1 MRKKKSKKVKEEVK
15 EEKSFANETNEGAVT
30 VPELPKKAEIG
41 KLDADFPNEG
51 LNNVVRKIN
60 EIIEYLN
67 AL

>member
-1 MRKKKSKKVKEEVK
+1 MKKKVKKPKKEEVK
-15 EEKSFANETNEGAVT
+15 EEEVIVEVPVET
-30 VPELPKKAEIG
+30 PKAEIG

>member
-1 MRKKKSKKVKEEVK
+1 MGRHKKVKKIEEVK
-15 EEKSFANETNEGAVT
+15 EEEVIVEIPVEA
-30 VPELPKKAEIG
+30 PKAEIG